1 MYLPFSQ
8 YRVFSVL
15 FGLYLV
21 RPSSNIG
28 SNTNAFV
35 KKDLFIWINY
45 LFNFSNFFRHVKNL
59 QLLIGDRWSDP
70 KQISEKFDN

>member
-21 RPSSNIG
+21 RPSSNLG
-28 SNTNAFV
+28 SNGNAFV
-35 KKDLFIWINY
+35 KKDLFIWID
-45 LFNFSNFFRHVKNL
+45 LFNF
-59 QLLIGDRWSDP
+59 LIFSD
-70 KQISEKFDN
+70 I

>member
-21 RPSSNIG
+21 RPSSNA
-28 SNTNAFV
+28 NAFV

-45 LFNFSNFFRHVKNL
+45 LFNFSNF
-59 QLLIGDRWSDP
+59 SDM
-70 KQISEKFDN
+70 